1 MQVRNTRSMSTADA
15 DAVVVGM
22 YLGRRPV
29 EGTAGVLRVLGEA
42 WVGKALA
49 AAGFKGESGD
59 VTILPNPTDT
69 GPGTVVFVGLGSEVD
84 IESLRQAAGCGVRK
98 LPRDVRS
105 VATTLHRVDLDG
117 AASAVIE
124 GIALADYKF
133 ETYKS
138 KCEARSELQI
148 ELIGGPKDVADI
160 ADATQTVVDMVGFA
174 RDLVNEPPIAK
185 APLDLAERVTAIASK
200 AGVKAEI
207 WSGEALAEHN
217 LAGLLAVGSGSDRPP
232 CMVRLEYSP
241 RRPKAHLVLVGK
253 GIVFDSGGLNLK
265 QGEMMATMKSDMA
278 GAAAVSAAIVAIARL
293 GIKTR
298 VTAYLALA
306 ENLVGGGAQ
315 RPSDVITYRNGTT
328 VEIGNT
334 DAEGRLVMA
343 DALCLAAEGDSD
355 LIVDVATLT
364 GATKVALGPRIAGI
378 YARDED
384 LAFRVQHAAD
394 SAGERAWV
402 LPMPVDYR
410 KWNESNVADIK
421 NTFGIRYG
429 GGIGAALFLEE
440 FVADKPW
447 VHIDIAGPAYVD
459 DAEHYIPKGG
469 TGYGVR
475 TLVELAASMAV

>member
-1 MQVRNTRSMSTADA
+1 MQARNTRSMSTTEAE
-15 DAVVVGM
+15 AVIVAM
-22 YLGRRPV
+22 YPGRRSA
-29 EGTAGVLRVLGEA
+29 EGTTGVLRALGAA
-42 WVGKALA
+42 WVGKALE
-49 AAGFKGESGD
+49 AAGFQGESGD
-59 VTILPNPTDT
+59 VTILANPTDT
-69 GPGTVVFVGLGSEVD
+69 GPGMVVFVGLGSNVD
-84 IESLRQAAGCGVRK
+84 LESLRQAAGCGVRK
-98 LPRDVRS
+98 LPRGVRS

-117 AASAVIE
+117 AAAAVIE
-124 GIALADYKF
+124 GMALADYAF

-138 KCEARSELQI
+138 KAEPRSDLQI
-148 ELIGGPKDVADI
+148 ELIGGPKDI
-160 ADATQTVVDMVGFA
+160 ADLADSARAIVDMVGFA
-174 RDLVNEPPIAK
+174 RDLVNEPPIGK
-185 APLDLAERVTAIASK
+185 APLDLAERVTAVASN
-200 AGVKAEI
+200 AGVKSEI
-207 WSGEALAEHN
+207 WSGDALADYK

-241 RRPKAHLVLVGK
+241 RRPKAHLALVGK
-253 GIVFDSGGLNLK
+253 GIVFDSGGLNMK
-265 QGEMMATMKSDMA
+265 QGDNMATMKSDMA
-278 GAAAVSAAIVAIARL
+278 GAAAVSAAVMAIARL

-328 VEIGNT
+328 VEVGNT

-343 DALCLAAEGDSD
+343 DALCLAAEGESD

-384 LAFRVQHAAD
+384 WALRVQRAAD

-440 FVADKPW
+440 FVSGKPW
-447 VHIDIAGPAYVD
+447 VHIDIAGPAFVD

-475 TLVELAASMAV
+475 TLVELAASLAG